1 MNFFG
6 LPKNNESNQSNIMTA
21 LLEKEVLP
29 KQETLEVTAEVKDS
43 KISGISNNFWLNF
56 FKLSY
61 FVKKISIIKNICLF
75 ININY

>member
-43 KISGISNNFWLNF
+43 KISGISNKF
-56 FKLSY
+56 
-61 FVKKISIIKNICLF
+61 
-75 ININY
+75 